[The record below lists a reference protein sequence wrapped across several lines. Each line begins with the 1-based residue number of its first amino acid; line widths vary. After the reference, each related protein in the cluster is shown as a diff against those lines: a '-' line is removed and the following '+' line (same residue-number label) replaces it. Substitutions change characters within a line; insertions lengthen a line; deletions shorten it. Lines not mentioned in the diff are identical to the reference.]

1 MRVILA
7 DDHSI
12 IRAALRAV
20 VTDIDPTIDIIETAS
35 FDDLEAALD
44 TLPPQPADLV
54 VLDLRMPGF
63 RGPEQ
68 IRALVARVAPCPV
81 AIFSMSEEPDEM
93 RAMLALGVRAFIPK
107 STQHAVLGGVLRIV
121 LAGGTYVPPVLGLG
135 HGGGESA
142 TPSGGRRGEARTL
155 GNGVAAP
162 AGEPG
167 AGGGPLPPA
176 IASLTRRQREVME
189 LLAEGLSNAEICERM
204 DLNLSTVKAHVSG
217 VLRALGVDSRT
228 QAALRIREVLGRR

>member
-20 VTDIDPTIDIIETAS
+20 VTDIDPAITITETAS
-35 FDDLEAALD
+35 FDDLEAVLE
-44 TLPPQPADLV
+44 TLPAQPADLV

-68 IRALVARVAPCPV
+68 IRALVERVAPCPV
-81 AIFSMSEEPDEM
+81 AIFSMSEEPEEM

-121 LAGGTYVPPVLGLG
+121 LAGGTYVPPVLGF
-135 HGGGESA
+135 GGGAGFGAAPVAVPPPA
-142 TPSGGRRGEARTL
+142 TSGRRS
-155 GNGVAAP
+155 NGAA
-162 AGEPG
+162 A
-167 AGGGPLPPA
+167 AGGETAGCEPLPPA